1 MDGIR
6 FLALHQSLS
15 TSPSPCPSPLDG
27 REGTK
32 RIGRITPLA
41 YHPVGVSPRWRITP
55 LAYHPVGVS
64 PRWRITHWETT
75 RLVNRTG
82 CWY

>member
-41 YHPVGVSPRWRITP
+41 YHPVGVSPRWRIT
-55 LAYHPVGVS
+55 
-64 PRWRITHWETT
+64 HWETT